1 MLAVYETP
9 GCLHTGD
16 LPGYNVL
23 LNADRTDARSLHF
36 KSLVLLCTELQQ
48 SYSVV
53 TYTKPKVLTGI
64 AKVSYP

>member
-23 LNADRTDARSLHF
+23 LNADRTNARSLHF
-36 KSLVLLCTELQQ
+36 KSLVLLCTELQ

-64 AKVSYP
+64 AKVSYS